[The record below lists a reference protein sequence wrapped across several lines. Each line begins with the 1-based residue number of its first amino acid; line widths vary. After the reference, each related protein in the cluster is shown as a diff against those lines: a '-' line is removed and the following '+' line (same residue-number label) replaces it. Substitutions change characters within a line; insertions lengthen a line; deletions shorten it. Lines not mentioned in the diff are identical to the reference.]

1 MNGNRFLLAAILA
14 TLLVP
19 EVAGLHSLDQPW
31 LAIGH
36 TLEWIFTLVLY
47 LFVASLYDTNKKKDD
62 L

>member
-19 EVAGLHSLDQPW
+19 EVSGLHSLDQPG
-31 LAIGH
+31 LVIGH
-36 TLEWIFTLVLY
+36 TLEWIFTIVLY
-47 LFVASLYDTNKKKDD
+47 LIVASLYDANKKKDD

>member
-19 EVAGLHSLDQPW
+19 EIAGPHSLDQPG
-31 LAIGH
+31 LVIGH
-36 TLEWIFTLVLY
+36 TLEWIFTIVLY
-47 LFVASLYDTNKKKDD
+47 LIVASLYETNKKKDD

>member
-19 EVAGLHSLDQPW
+19 EVAGLHSLDQPG

-36 TLEWIFTLVLY
+36 TLEWIFTIVLY
-47 LFVASLYDTNKKKDD
+47 LIVASLYDANKKKDE